1 MPAHAG
7 FICRVLRSRQMT
19 TSTPSWTNQE
29 ESVAVLGYSYWD
41 MIDIIPSDPESYD
54 WITYDTYTET
64 FWYSDMEGTHS
75 PMNDPWS

>member
-1 MPAHAG
+1 
-7 FICRVLRSRQMT
+7 MT
-19 TSTPSWTNQE
+19 TSTPSWTTPE

-41 MIDIIPSDPESYD
+41 MIDIMPSDPEAYA

-75 PMNDPWS
+75 PMEDPSWS